1 MSDVIKIKKGLDLPL
16 TGAAASTIGDATS
29 IRRYAVKP
37 TDFVGVMPKLLVQE
51 GDLVNAGS
59 PLFCEKKDTRIC
71 YTSPVNGKVVAI
83 VRGEKRALLEV
94 VVETQDDGVKAAH
107 FDCDFSNA
115 ENIKKSMLQTGI
127 WTALRQRPFGTVASP
142 DAKPKA
148 IFVSAFDS
156 APLAPDYDFVLQGRE
171 KEFAKGLEIL
181 TNLSEGKL
189 HVCFRQ
195 GQKLAEAVK
204 NISGVETHF
213 VSGPH
218 PAGLVGTQIAAISP
232 INKGEVVWTI
242 NPQDI
247 AVLGHLALT
256 GEYLP
261 EHVIAV
267 AGPCVKNPQ
276 YYRIFSGACIEQL
289 LAKTQMEENQE
300 GSGYRYIS
308 GNVLTGTQ
316 IASNG
321 FIGAYD
327 SLLSILAEGDHYD
340 FMGWL
345 APGFKK
351 FSFSRTFLSGFT
363 AKCRCKK
370 TESKC
375 SCTAPKFDTNLHGG
389 VRPFIFT
396 GTFEQVF
403 PMDIYPL
410 QLIKACIV
418 GDIELMENLGIYEV
432 EPEDFALCEFVDVS
446 KTEIQTII
454 RQALEQLRKEAM

>member
-16 TGAAASTIGDATS
+16 TGAAASTIGAAPS

-37 TDFVGVMPKLLVQE
+37 TDFVGLMPKLLVQE

-59 PLFCEKKDTRIC
+59 PLFCEKKDARIC
-71 YTSPVNGKVVAI
+71 FTSPVSGKVTAI
-83 VRGEKRALLEV
+83 VRGEKRALLAV
-94 VVETQDDGVKAAH
+94 VVETQEDAVSGSH
-107 FDCDFSNA
+107 FDCEFSDA
-115 ENIKKSMLQTGI
+115 EGIKKTLLQTGL
-127 WTALRQRPFGTVASP
+127 WTAIRQRPFGTVASP
-142 DAKPKA
+142 DVCPKA

-156 APLAPDYDFVLQGRE
+156 APLAPDYDFVMQGRE
-171 KEFAKGLEIL
+171 KEFAKGLEIISLL
-181 TNLSEGKL
+181 TKGKL
-189 HVCFRQ
+189 HVSFRP

-204 NISGVETHF
+204 GMACVATHF
-213 VSGPH
+213 FDGPH
-218 PAGLVGTQIAAISP
+218 PAGLVGTQIAAIDP
-232 INKGEVVWTI
+232 INKGDVVWTI

-247 AVLGHLALT
+247 AVIGHLALT
-256 GEYLP
+256 GEYRP
-261 EHVIAV
+261 ERVIAV
-267 AGPCVKNPQ
+267 AGPQVKNPQ
-276 YYRIFSGACIEQL
+276 YYRVFAGACIEQIID
-289 LAKTQMEENQE
+289 KTELGENKE
-300 GSGYRYIS
+300 GNGFRYIS
-308 GNVLTGTQ
+308 GNVLSGTK
-316 IASNG
+316 IEKDG

-327 SLLSILAEGDHYD
+327 SLLTILAEGDHYD

-351 FSFSRTFLSGFT
+351 FSFSRTFLSGFS
-363 AKCRCKK
+363 AKCRCAQ
-370 TESKC
+370 SKC
-375 SCTAPKFDTNLHGG
+375 SSSSRKFDTNLHGG

-396 GTFEQVF
+396 GAFEQVM

-446 KTEIQTII
+446 KTEIQTIV